1 MESKNEHG
9 PEIGAKMAIKNRSKE
24 EKIDASKIWRRIAA
38 SVDPSTETMD
48 EDSLLEHDEILNN
61 STIRAPVCDTEVT
74 VRKPCRNCTCGLAQK
89 EMISSA
95 NQSIL
100 KDGPTSNCGSC
111 YLGDA
116 FRCSSCPYRGLP
128 AFKLGEQ
135 VKVNMKDDL
144 NDI

>member
-9 PEIGAKMAIKNRSKE
+9 LEIGAKMAIRNRSKE
-24 EKIDASKIWRRIAA
+24 ENIDASKVWKRIAA
-38 SVDPSTETMD
+38 SVDSSTETMD
-48 EDSLLEHDEILNN
+48 EDSLLEHDEASNN
-61 STIRAPVCDTEVT
+61 SAIRAPVCNTEVT

-89 EMISSA
+89 EVISSID
-95 NQSIL
+95 QSIL
-100 KDGPTSNCGSC
+100 KDEPTSNCGSC

-128 AFKLGEQ
+128 AFKLGEK
-135 VKVNMKDDL
+135 VKFNMKDDL